1 MSEVIRILLI
11 LGIAGAALTMIGAAI
26 AWWRAEDRRLGR
38 LIARVFDGPAD
49 AQIIGR
55 GQNAAIAIGDEPPQ
69 ILVMQEGGA
78 KARLYQL
85 AHLLGAELDVDDVLV
100 SRAFLGEARMPL
112 DHAAANAQTVV
123 LRLLFY
129 DPKHPDFD
137 LVIWSPRRRRSQD
150 QSSDIA
156 IRDGGRWVARIDA
169 LLRQHAR
176 DEPRSAPP
184 PPIRRGPPPPAPLFD
199 DLELE
204 HPDDQ
209 TELEQDLFDEPGA
222 QSQRRS
228 DASDPPW

>member
-1 MSEVIRILLI
+1 M
-11 LGIAGAALTMIGAAI
+11 
-26 AWWRAEDRRLGR
+26 
-38 LIARVFDGPAD
+38 
-49 AQIIGR
+49 
-55 GQNAAIAIGDEPPQ
+55 
-69 ILVMQEGGA
+69 
-78 KARLYQL
+78 
-85 AHLLGAELDVDDVLV
+85 
-100 SRAFLGEARMPL
+100 
-112 DHAAANAQTVV
+112 
-123 LRLLFY
+123 
-129 DPKHPDFD
+129 
-137 LVIWSPRRRRSQD
+137 
-150 QSSDIA
+150 A

-176 DEPRSAPP
+176 DEPRSALP